1 MLKAWPFTSGSTFGA
16 AGGDLLTDV
25 EVDGFLTLTAD
36 DGEVITLPWHFLPRQ
51 AADVMAGEPVQTG
64 AYDFDVPLMNDSMV
78 DGSVEVY
85 PLVDMSPE
93 IVIPPGAINTNPADI
108 QYVGVDAL
116 RWSATENLLLFPI
129 STWDSRS
136 HPLEVE
142 FDVYIDVDQDG
153 VDDYVAYTG
162 VLAFAGDPR
171 AVSILV
177 DLAAGTAVAQFFLDT
192 TLNSSTMVIPVVVP
206 DADMAF
212 NFQVFGFDWY
222 ITGDLWDWSP
232 ADADQ
237 GGYHVFNAMMPAFYP
252 DEYYPVVP
260 AGGEVTSMAMG
271 QVNDSPSQIGMLYRV
286 VNGVMGGEALG
297 VEFPVEFFGDVTQ
310 TASTNP
316 VVPGTYI
323 DVDVSASNSGADLL
337 DALFVAP
344 IDLDTMY
351 VDGSAYGG
359 AMPLTAAEAS
369 AKGLTDLAAGRAPE
383 DVVAVGWAG
392 PFFNGDM
399 VDFGFRVRV
408 MTSSGEVQHDVA
420 LFDDAVFVTEFAGD
434 ALTIV
439 DNSTYPV
446 SRSRRFNADRDTFI
460 DGSRPSNYFGSAQ
473 TMWTGFFGQM
483 RPLVHTPMSGIPGDA
498 YVDVAYLYLYVIE
511 GRGFTNWSN
520 SVINVQVHQV
530 TGDWMPVAVNWTM
543 PWIMP
548 GGDYGPAI
556 GGNHIGSGKLNTWL
570 RLDVTES
577 VTDFLRGAS
586 NQGFIITNTDDMGV
600 RYALAT
606 KEYFDASKMGYIR
619 VYFRTAN

>member
-1 MLKAWPFTSGSTFGA
+1 
-16 AGGDLLTDV
+16 
-25 EVDGFLTLTAD
+25 
-36 DGEVITLPWHFLPRQ
+36 
-51 AADVMAGEPVQTG
+51 
-64 AYDFDVPLMNDSMV
+64 
-78 DGSVEVY
+78 
-85 PLVDMSPE
+85 
-93 IVIPPGAINTNPADI
+93 
-108 QYVGVDAL
+108 
-116 RWSATENLLLFPI
+116 
-129 STWDSRS
+129 
-136 HPLEVE
+136 
-142 FDVYIDVDQDG
+142 
-153 VDDYVAYTG
+153 
-162 VLAFAGDPR
+162 
-171 AVSILV
+171 
-177 DLAAGTAVAQFFLDT
+177 
-192 TLNSSTMVIPVVVP
+192 
-206 DADMAF
+206 
-212 NFQVFGFDWY
+212 
-222 ITGDLWDWSP
+222 
-232 ADADQ
+232 
-237 GGYHVFNAMMPAFYP
+237 
-252 DEYYPVVP
+252 
-260 AGGEVTSMAMG
+260 MG

-359 AMPLTAAEAS
+359 AMPLTATQAAE
-369 AKGLTDLAAGRAPE
+369 KGMADLAAGRAPE

-420 LFDDAVFVTEFAGD
+420 LFDDAVFVTEFTGD

-446 SRSRRFNADRDTFI
+446 SRSRRFNAARDTFI
-460 DGSRPSNYFGSAQ
+460 NGTQPGTYYGSSQ
-473 TMWTGFFGQM
+473 TMWTGFFNQM
-483 RPLVHTPMSGIPGDA
+483 RPLVQTSLSDIPSDA
-498 YVDVAYLYLYVIE
+498 YVDVAYLYLYIVE

-520 SVINVQVHQV
+520 SVINVQAHQV
-530 TGDWMPVAVNWTM
+530 TGDWMPLAVNWTM
-543 PWIMP
+543 PWTMP

-570 RLDVTES
+570 RLDVTEG

-586 NQGFIITNTDDMGV
+586 NQGFIITNDDSTGV

-606 KEYFDASKMGYIR
+606 KEYFDASKIGYIR